1 MSHPFMIMIK
11 MRQNAYGIN
20 KTKLYKRI
28 RGYHTKEI
36 LFIVEGR
43 DKSEQSDAQIQYARN
58 ITYSEG
64 AKRKTKWSLCTKVYF
79 VKQISL
85 FLRSKGCHE

>member
-1 MSHPFMIMIK
+1 MRMGLIK
-11 MRQNAYGIN
+11 QSYIKESEGMV
-20 KTKLYKRI
+20 
-28 RGYHTKEI
+28 HTKEI

-85 FLRSKGCHE
+85 FLRSKGCHD